1 MGSNVLLVAS
11 IDFGTTFSGW
21 AFSFKHEYERDP
33 LKVFAKQ
40 WTGGHVSLKAPTCAL
55 IRPDGQSLEAFG
67 YDAEDRYTELASE
80 DKHRPWYFF
89 KRFKMMLF
97 DKMELH
103 RGTEIE
109 DVLGKKLTAKTVFAL
124 CIRHLKEDAEKVMQ
138 QRITG
143 SAIKDEEVLWVL
155 TVPAIWNDPSK
166 QFMREAAEEAGILR
180 CGLLIALE
188 PESASIYCRH
198 LPAEMCRGTSV
209 SVTTFEP
216 GTKYMV
222 LDAGGGT
229 VDITVHEVLYNGGLI
244 ELHKA
249 SGGAWGGIKV
259 DEAYEKFLDEV
270 TGSKDVLKQF
280 KEKHMENYVDLIRD
294 FEIKKR
300 DISTT
305 GKSNFRLPSALLD
318 LVKEITGKT
327 IKETIVQS
335 VYKESVSFIGDKLRV
350 ESKIAMKFFDVSID
364 SIIAHVSSL
373 IQKPTVSGCSVIV
386 MVGGFSESTL
396 LQDRIRSKFST
407 MDVISPNEAG
417 TVVLKGAVIFGH
429 NPGAIAQRVLKI
441 TYGQEMTHVT
451 KDECI
456 HDHPEADRERDD
468 NGQMRC
474 LNLVDIHARAGQAVT
489 EGQEQPEQ
497 VYTPVYDDQTELEC
511 SILTSDIGN
520 PIYATDCQEIG
531 KWSFP
536 ITDTSLGRKRE
547 FGVTFMFGGTEV
559 VVKVV
564 DKVSK
569 AERKIHLDCL

>member
-1 MGSNVLLVAS
+1 FIL
-11 IDFGTTFSGW
+11 
-21 AFSFKHEYERDP
+21 
-33 LKVFAKQ
+33 
-40 WTGGHVSLKAPTCAL
+40 APTCAL

-109 DVLGKKLTAKTVFAL
+109 DVLGKKLTAKT
-124 CIRHLKEDAEKVMQ
+124 
-138 QRITG
+138 
-143 SAIKDEEVLWVL
+143 
-155 TVPAIWNDPSK
+155 
-166 QFMREAAEEAGILR
+166 AGILR

-222 LDAGGGT
+222 LDAGG
-229 VDITVHEVLYNGGLI
+229 
-244 ELHKA
+244 
-249 SGGAWGGIKV
+249 
-259 DEAYEKFLDEV
+259 
-270 TGSKDVLKQF
+270 KDVLKQF